1 MGATPLNFRAYALS
15 GEGVSTLKSGEDL
28 SRDPPWAWVTM
39 APEPLLSLSMVSLPW
54 TPELR
59 HSLER
64 WLQEDLGRG
73 DLSAPAVADA
83 QGCGIWLA
91 KEPGRFCGGPLAVEM
106 FQLLSP
112 VVQVQVQVADGDD
125 VVPGTELLRLHGPA
139 ATLLAGER
147 VALNLAMRLSGVAT
161 ATAHLVGQ
169 LAGSGIHLVDTRK
182 TTPGLRLLEK
192 YAVRCGGGVNHR
204 MGLDDGVMLKENH
217 LAWCGGLVP
226 ALQRVRAQAP
236 WPVSV
241 IVEAETPAE
250 AKAAVEAGAEGVL
263 LDEFTPEAV
272 AGLAPMLRHMARQR
286 GKAVV
291 LEVSGVRPEQ
301 LRAYV
306 PCDIDLI
313 STSAPV
319 TRSSWLDLTMRFSK
333 T

>member
-1 MGATPLNFRAYALS
+1 MASL
-15 GEGVSTLKSGEDL
+15 TL
-28 SRDPPWAWVTM
+28 
-39 APEPLLSLSMVSLPW
+39 

-73 DLSAPAVADA
+73 DLSAPAVGDV

-91 KEPGRFCGGPLAVEM
+91 KEPGRFCGGPLAVEL
-106 FQLLSP
+106 FQLLNP
-112 VVQVQVQVADGDD
+112 AVQVELRVADGEG
-125 VVPGTELLRLHGPA
+125 VLPGTELLRLHGPA
-139 ATLLAGER
+139 TDLLAGER

-161 ATAHLVGQ
+161 ATAQLVGQ

-192 YAVRCGGGVNHR
+192 YAVRCGGGLNHR
-204 MGLDDGVMLKENH
+204 MGLDDAVMLKENH
-217 LAWCGGLVP
+217 LAWCDGIAP
-226 ALQRVRAQAP
+226 ALQRVRMEAP

-241 IVEAETPAE
+241 IVEAETAAE

-263 LDEFTPEAV
+263 LDEFTPQAV
-272 AGLAPMLRHMARQR
+272 KELAPTLRHLARQR

-301 LRAYV
+301 LRAYI
-306 PCDIDLI
+306 PCNIDLI

-319 TRSSWLDLTMRFSK
+319 TRSSWLDLTMRFCK
-333 T
+333 A

>member
-1 MGATPLNFRAYALS
+1 
-15 GEGVSTLKSGEDL
+15 
-28 SRDPPWAWVTM
+28 M
-39 APEPLLSLSMVSLPW
+39 AALPW

-59 HSLER
+59 HSLGR

-73 DLSAPAVADA
+73 DLSAPAVGDV
-83 QGCGIWLA
+83 QGCALWIA
-91 KEPGRFCGGPLAVEM
+91 KEPGRFCGGPLAAEL
-106 FQLLSP
+106 FRLLNP
-112 VVQVQVQVADGDD
+112 AVQVQVQVADGDD
-125 VVPGTELLRLHGPA
+125 VVPGTELLHLQGPA
-139 ATLLAGER
+139 VTLLAGER

-161 ATAHLVGQ
+161 ATARLVEQ

-192 YAVRCGGGVNHR
+192 YAVRCGGGRNHR
-204 MGLDDGVMLKENH
+204 MGLDDAVMLKENH

-236 WPVSV
+236 WPVAV
-241 IVEAETPAE
+241 IVEAETDAE
-250 AKAAVEAGAEGVL
+250 AEAAVDAGAEGVL

-272 AGLAPMLRHMARQR
+272 DGLVPRLRHLARQR

-306 PCDIDLI
+306 SCDIDLI

-319 TRSSWLDLTMRFSK
+319 TRSPWLDLTMRFCK
-333 T
+333 TYGRWAANG

>member
-1 MGATPLNFRAYALS
+1 
-15 GEGVSTLKSGEDL
+15 
-28 SRDPPWAWVTM
+28 M
-39 APEPLLSLSMVSLPW
+39 AALPW

-59 HSLER
+59 RSLER

-73 DLSAPAVADA
+73 DLSAPAVGDMKGDA
-83 QGCGIWLA
+83 LWLA
-91 KEPGRFCGGPLAVEM
+91 KEPGRFCGGLLAAEL
-106 FQLLSP
+106 FHLLNP
-112 VVQVQVQVADGDD
+112 AVQVQVLVADGGA
-125 VVPGTELLRLHGPA
+125 VVPGRELLRLHGPA
-139 ATLLAGER
+139 TALLAGER

-161 ATAHLVGQ
+161 ATARLVAQ

-192 YAVRCGGGVNHR
+192 YAVRCGGGLNHR
-204 MGLDDGVMLKENH
+204 MGLDDAVMLKENH

-226 ALQRVRAQAP
+226 ALERVRRQAP

-241 IVEAETPAE
+241 IVEAETDAE
-250 AKAAVEAGAEGVL
+250 AKAAVDAGAEGVL
-263 LDEFTPEAV
+263 LDEFAPEAV
-272 AGLAPMLRHMARQR
+272 EGLAPNLRHRARQR

-306 PCDIDLI
+306 SCDVDLI

-319 TRSSWLDLTMRFSK
+319 TRSSWLDLTMRFCRE
-333 T
+333 

>member
-1 MGATPLNFRAYALS
+1 MAALP
-15 GEGVSTLKSGEDL
+15 
-28 SRDPPWAWVTM
+28 R
-39 APEPLLSLSMVSLPW
+39 

-59 HSLER
+59 HNLER

-73 DLSAPAVADA
+73 DLSAPAVGDM
-83 QGCGIWLA
+83 QGCALWLA
-91 KEPGRFCGGPLAVEM
+91 KEPGRFCGGPLAVEL
-106 FQLLSP
+106 FHLLNP
-112 VVQVQVQVADGDD
+112 VVEVEALVADGDA

-139 ATLLAGER
+139 AALLAGER

-161 ATAHLVGQ
+161 ATARLVAQ

-192 YAVRCGGGVNHR
+192 YAVRCGGGRNHR

-226 ALQRVRAQAP
+226 ALERVRRQAP

-241 IVEAETPAE
+241 IVEAETDAE
-250 AKAAVEAGAEGVL
+250 ATAAVEAGVEGVL

-272 AGLAPMLRHMARQR
+272 DELTPKLRHLARQR

-291 LEVSGVRPEQ
+291 LEVSGVRPEH

-306 PCDIDLI
+306 SCDIDLV

-319 TRSSWLDLTMRFSK
+319 TRSPWLDLAMRFRK